1 MINQQYKNK
10 LQINIKRNLIN
21 LRTRDKSK
29 SATLLKEKNIEV
41 LIKTPVFNTVSFLQL
56 DFLIW
61 KQIFFFSNEAC
72 LVCVWGG
79 GESWGFFP

>member
-21 LRTRDKSK
+21 LRTRDQSK

-72 LVCVWGG
+72 LVCV
-79 GESWGFFP
+79 